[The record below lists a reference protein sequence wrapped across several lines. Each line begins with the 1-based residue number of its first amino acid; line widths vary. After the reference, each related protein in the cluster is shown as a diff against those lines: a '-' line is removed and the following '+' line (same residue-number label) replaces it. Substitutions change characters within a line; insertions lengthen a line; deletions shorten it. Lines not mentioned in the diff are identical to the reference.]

1 MALAHGRDRTRSYLL
16 ALDACNPAGRG
27 IRLSGRRL
35 FISGRRLFW
44 WSWHCLKTGNRL
56 TSKRSFGCRRS
67 TPVMHGLSACSSNGA
82 SPPALAVRH
91 SHEIDGS
98 YAHRAARGKSSLH
111 RSGSPRSYEASPG
124 PTKYR
129 RLSGIQRSTNWCS
142 MASVRAGQRSC
153 PVRQTATIPSGA
165 AARDGAASIAPRE
178 RVAPGV

>member
-1 MALAHGRDRTRSYLL
+1 MALAHGRDLTRSYLL
-16 ALDACNPAGRG
+16 ALDASNPAGRG

-56 TSKRSFGCRRS
+56 TSKRSFGRRRS
-67 TPVMHGLSACSSNGA
+67 PPVMHGLSACSSNGA
-82 SPPALAVRH
+82 SPPPLAVRH

-98 YAHRAARGKSSLH
+98 YAHRAARGKSSLP

-142 MASVRAGQRSC
+142 MASVRVGQRSC

-165 AARDGAASIAPRE
+165 AARGIAPRE